1 LKRWR
6 WPASIVESRARSL
19 TGALVLLLL
28 ALLAAP
34 IPLPRSAYDY
44 VFVFDITQSMN
55 VEDYDIDGV
64 PFSRLDYAR
73 KAART
78 ALRQLPCGS
87 RVGWGAFAEYRTLL
101 LLAPIEVCSNY
112 NDLLASLDQ
121 IDGRMRW
128 GNASEITK
136 GLFWAMRAAK
146 EAGPETQVVFLTDGH
161 EAPPLNSA
169 GIPLFDD
176 LKRGE
181 LRGWLIG
188 VGGPVPRTIPK
199 IDRDG
204 KAAGF
209 WLAEDVDQGSSN
221 AEKAGAA
228 GSHEHLS
235 NLHEA
240 HLQSLAEQVG
250 FEYATLSNLAS
261 LGNVILDSRF
271 AQRRPTPTDL
281 SWLPA
286 CVALFLLVVHFRPD
300 RRPARRS

>member
-1 LKRWR
+1 L
-6 WPASIVESRARSL
+6 I
-19 TGALVLLLL
+19 LLLL
-28 ALLAAP
+28 ALLVPP
-34 IPLPRSAYDY
+34 ITLPRYAYNY
-44 VFVFDITQSMN
+44 VFVFDITQSMG
-55 VEDYDIDGV
+55 VEDYDIAGAQL
-64 PFSRLDYAR
+64 SRLDYAR
-73 KAART
+73 QAAHA

-146 EAGPETQVVFLTDGH
+146 EIGRPETQVIFLSDGH
-161 EAPPLNSA
+161 EAPPLTA
-169 GIPLFDD
+169 DGVPLFDD

-181 LRGWLIG
+181 LRGWVIG

-204 KAAGF
+204 KATGF
-209 WLAEDVDQGSSN
+209 WRAEDVDQGSAN
-221 AEKAGAA
+221 AKKPGAA

-250 FEYATLSNLAS
+250 FEYATLSDLAS